1 MLHKAKQKTNIMSV
15 NCTKMLTIHTFYWP
29 NMAVKGT
36 FCPNALFK
44 LGAPSVVSDFFYPY
58 PRAKRPLLLR

>member
-1 MLHKAKQKTNIMSV
+1 
-15 NCTKMLTIHTFYWP
+15 MLTKLQLIWP

-44 LGAPSVVSDFFYPY
+44 LSAASVISSFCYHY

>member
-1 MLHKAKQKTNIMSV
+1 MKLPKAFSAVLSQLFFT
-15 NCTKMLTIHTFYWP
+15 P

-36 FCPNALFK
+36 FCPNALFR
-44 LGAPSVVSDFFYPY
+44 LGASSVVTGFCYHF

>member
-1 MLHKAKQKTNIMSV
+1 MELPKIYSGLLLQLLST
-15 NCTKMLTIHTFYWP
+15 P

-44 LGAPSVVSDFFYPY
+44 LGASSLVSGFCYPY

>member
-1 MLHKAKQKTNIMSV
+1 MALNSNIKLVCFMGSLLL
-15 NCTKMLTIHTFYWP
+15 NSKFQP

-36 FCPNALFK
+36 FCPSALFK
-44 LGAPSVVSDFFYPY
+44 PSSSSVGIGFCYPY

>member
-1 MLHKAKQKTNIMSV
+1 MLKNQSGRISKQLFTMGLLRVSFV
-15 NCTKMLTIHTFYWP
+15 FRP

-36 FCPNALFK
+36 FCPGALFK
-44 LGAPSVVSDFFYPY
+44 LSASSVVSGFCYPY